1 MKGRLSTLRRMVG
14 RTSLTRSRPR
24 GPLLICALA
33 PLLAATGQDLPVAT
47 PATVQAAG
55 KTTYRNT
62 SPGVDYVG
70 SNVCAGCHPDIF
82 NEYIKTDMGRSM
94 SLASDP
100 EQLARV
106 THTVTVH
113 NEKLNRYFQVFRQ
126 GSTLY
131 QSEYELAPDGSEVF
145 RNTQEI
151 AYAMGSGA
159 NGISYIVRRGNYLFE
174 APLSY
179 YSRPGL
185 WALSPGYEFGDY
197 GFSRAIPAMCVAC
210 HSGQAQPVAD
220 RDGLYRDPPFKELGI
235 GCENCHGPGQ
245 LHVEER
251 AKGTPVSGNVDRTI
265 VNPVK
270 LPGWLADNI
279 CMNCHQ
285 AGDSKVL
292 QPGKTL
298 FDFRPGTPLKD
309 TLAILAIPPRRGAP
323 PSDPLLQHYWSMILS
338 QCYRSSAGRM
348 SCITCHDPHRQPTST
363 AASYYRARCLT
374 CHTEASCRV
383 PLKARLAKSAP
394 DDCAGCHMP
403 KQSLARISHSA
414 LTDHRIIAS
423 AGEPYPEAAFHA
435 TSPELPDLVHLNAI
449 PSAKDA
455 VPPLTL
461 LQAYGSLVDSHPEYR
476 ARYLAVIGQLA
487 PAQPEHPLVLSGL
500 AWKGLHDG
508 TAEGQMAAIAYLTKA
523 IEHGSVAAADF
534 ETLID
539 LLTRAGRTS
548 EALAMAQR
556 GIDLNPYD
564 QRLYKSLALLHIT
577 AHQYSDALAAME
589 KELELFPED
598 DFMRGL
604 VKQAEAAPAQ

>member
-1 MKGRLSTLRRMVG
+1 MIVSLFQQPAGTLSRR
-14 RTSLTRSRPR
+14 RCRSR
-24 GPLLICALA
+24 GPVLICALA
-33 PLLAATGQDLPVAT
+33 ALLAVPGQNLPVAT
-47 PATVQAAG
+47 ASAAQTSG
-55 KTTYRNT
+55 EKTYRNT
-62 SPGVDYVG
+62 SPGVEYVG
-70 SNVCAGCHPDIF
+70 SNVCRGCHADIF
-82 NEYIKTDMGRSM
+82 NDYLKTDMGRSM

-106 THTVTVH
+106 TKTVTIRD
-113 NEKLNRYFQVFRQ
+113 EKLNRYFQVFRQ

-131 QSEYELAPDGSEVF
+131 QSEYELTPDGSEVF

-151 AYAMGSGA
+151 TYGMGSGA

-179 YSRPGL
+179 YSKSRS
-185 WALSPGYEFGDY
+185 WELSPGYEFGDY
-197 GFSRAIPAMCVAC
+197 GFGRAIPAMCLAC
-210 HSGQAQPVAD
+210 HSGLAQPVAD
-220 RDGLYRDPPFKELGI
+220 RDGLYRDPPFKELAI

-251 AKGTPVSGNVDRTI
+251 AKGTPVSGNVDRAI
-265 VNPVK
+265 VNPGK

-285 AGDSKVL
+285 AADSKVL

-298 FDFRPGTPLKD
+298 LEFRPGTPLED
-309 TLAILAIPPRRGAP
+309 TVAILAMPPRRGAP

-338 QCYRSSAGRM
+338 RCYRSSAGRM
-348 SCITCHDPHRQPTST
+348 TCIACHDPHRQPAST

-374 CHTEASCRV
+374 CHAEASCRV
-383 PLKARLAKSAP
+383 PLKARLAKSTP

-414 LTDHRIIAS
+414 LTDHRIIAR

-435 TSPELPDLVHLNAI
+435 TTPELPDLVHLNAT

-476 ARYLAVIGQLA
+476 AHYLAVLGQLA
-487 PAQPEHPLVLSGL
+487 LTQPEHPLVLSGL
-500 AWKGLHDG
+500 AWKSLRDG
-508 TAEGQMAAIAYLTKA
+508 TTGGQTAAIAYLTNA

-534 ETLID
+534 ETLVD

-564 QRLYKSLALLHIT
+564 QRLYKSLALLNIT
-577 AHQYSDALAAME
+577 ARQYSDALAAME
-589 KELELFPED
+589 KELDLFPED

-604 VKQAEAAPAQ
+604 VKQVHAASAGP

>member
-1 MKGRLSTLRRMVG
+1 MTVSLFQQPAGTSCRR
-14 RTSLTRSRPR
+14 RCRPR
-24 GPLLICALA
+24 RRFLICALA
-33 PLLAATGQDLPVAT
+33 ALLAVLGQNLPVAT
-47 PATVQAAG
+47 VASAQIAAE
-55 KTTYRNT
+55 TTYRNT
-62 SPGVDYVG
+62 SSGVEYVG
-70 SNVCAGCHPDIF
+70 SNVCAACHADIS
-82 NEYIKTDMGRSM
+82 NDYGKTAMGRSM

-106 THTVTVH
+106 THTVTIRD
-113 NEKLNRYFQVFRQ
+113 EKLNRFFQVFRQ

-131 QSEYELAPDGSEVF
+131 QSEYELTADGSEVF
-145 RNTQEI
+145 RNTQEV

-159 NGISYIVRRGNYLFE
+159 NGISHIVRRGNYLFE

-179 YSRPGL
+179 YSKSQS
-185 WALSPGYEFGDY
+185 WELSPGYELGDY

-220 RDGLYRDPPFKELGI
+220 RDGLYRDPPFKELAI

-245 LHVEER
+245 IHVEER

-265 VNPVK
+265 VNPAK
-270 LPGWLADNI
+270 LPSWLADNI

-285 AGDSKVL
+285 AGDSRVL

-298 FDFRPGTPLKD
+298 FDFRPGTPLED
-309 TLAILAIPPRRGAP
+309 TLAILAMPPRRGAP

-383 PLKARLAKSAP
+383 PLRARPAKSP
-394 DDCAGCHMP
+394 SDDCVGCHMP

-414 LTDHRIIAS
+414 LTDHRIIARS
-423 AGEPYPEAAFHA
+423 GEPYPEAAFHA
-435 TSPELPDLVHLNAI
+435 TTPELPDLVHLNAI

-461 LQAYGSLVDSHPEYR
+461 LQAYGSLMDSHHEYR
-476 ARYLAVIGQLA
+476 APYLSVLAQLA
-487 PAQPEHPLVLSGL
+487 PTQPEHPLVLSGL
-500 AWKGLHDG
+500 AWKSLRDG
-508 TAEGQMAAIAYLTKA
+508 TTEGQTAAIANLIKA
-523 IEHGSVAAADF
+523 IEHRSVAAADF
-534 ETLID
+534 ETLVD

-564 QRLYKSLALLHIT
+564 QRLYKSLALLQIT

-598 DFMRGL
+598 DFMRDL
-604 VKQAEAAPAQ
+604 VKQARAARAGP

>member
-1 MKGRLSTLRRMVG
+1 MIVSLFQQPAGTLSHRRC
-14 RTSLTRSRPR
+14 RSR
-24 GPLLICALA
+24 GPVLICALA
-33 PLLAATGQDLPVAT
+33 ALLAVPGQNLPVAT
-47 PATVQAAG
+47 AASAQTAG
-55 KTTYRNT
+55 ETTYRNT
-62 SPGVDYVG
+62 SPGVEYVG
-70 SNVCAGCHPDIF
+70 SNVCRGCHADIC
-82 NEYIKTDMGRSM
+82 NDYGKTDMGRSM

-100 EQLARV
+100 EQLTRV
-106 THTVTVH
+106 AHTMTIRD
-113 NEKLNRYFQVFRQ
+113 EKLNRYFQVFRQ

-131 QSEYELAPDGSEVF
+131 QSEYELTPDGNEVF
-145 RNTQEI
+145 RNTQEL

-159 NGISYIVRRGNYLFE
+159 NGVGYVVRRGNYLFE

-179 YSRPGL
+179 YSKSRS
-185 WALSPGYEFGDY
+185 WELSPGYEFGDY

-210 HSGQAQPVAD
+210 HSGLAQPVAG
-220 RDGLYRDPPFKELGI
+220 RDGLYRDPPFKELAI

-265 VNPVK
+265 VNPAK

-298 FDFRPGTPLKD
+298 FDFRPGTPLED
-309 TLAILAIPPRRGAP
+309 TLAILTMPPRRGAP

-383 PLKARLAKSAP
+383 PLKARLAESPP
-394 DDCAGCHMP
+394 DDCVGCHMP

-414 LTDHRIIAS
+414 LTDHRIIAR
-423 AGEPYPEAAFHA
+423 AGEPYPEMTFHTTA
-435 TSPELPDLVHLNAI
+435 PESPDLVHLNAI

-455 VPPLTL
+455 VPLLTL

-476 ARYLAVIGQLA
+476 GPYLSVLAQLA
-487 PAQPEHPLVLSGL
+487 ATQPEHPLVLSGS
-500 AWKGLHDG
+500 AWKSLRDG
-508 TAEGQMAAIAYLTKA
+508 TAGGQTAAIAYLTKA
-523 IEHGSVAAADF
+523 IERGSVVAADF
-534 ETLID
+534 ETLVD

-556 GIDLNPYD
+556 GVDLNPYD

-604 VKQAEAAPAQ
+604 VKQARAPRPGP